1 MKKQNWLGWLALG
14 VAGLALMVALGG
26 FFGGTMMR
34 MRTMAYQ
41 QTAPQAGAL
50 VVPLEGSSMRGDHER
65 GGPPAFV
72 FERQQERNDAMRER
86 MDRGDMRMEMGQM
99 AHPSR
104 DHGRF
109 GIFGMFGMFL
119 GLLNALSKMVALGL
133 LAWLLL
139 RLFQQRNANS
149 GGTPPAPPLT
159 PAGHDPRVE

>member
-1 MKKQNWLGWLALG
+1 MKQQNWLGWIAVGL
-14 VAGLALMVALGG
+14 AGLALMVALGG
-26 FFGGTMMR
+26 FFGGTMMQ
-34 MRTMAYQ
+34 MRAMRYQ
-41 QTAPQAGAL
+41 QTAPPSSAL
-50 VVPLEGSSMRGDHER
+50 VLPSEGSSMRGDR
-65 GGPPAFV
+65 GNAGPPSFV
-72 FERQQERNDAMRER
+72 FERQQERNEGMSER

-104 DHGRF
+104 DHGRS
-109 GIFGMFGMFL
+109 GLFGMVGMFF